1 MTARAAG
8 GLHGMKIRRAED
20 GFGPL
25 GWDQDALPR
34 PLREG
39 QGRTGVALEVLAQG
53 RDLVVRVTGGAA
65 HVGAVAVCA
74 GRSMADHAGPAGQV
88 LVVPGHREGTL
99 AAETAEAVA
108 RATGCTCAS
117 WKGRRTRLR

>member
-1 MTARAAG
+1 MTARVAG

-39 QGRTGVALEVLAQG
+39 QGRTLPL
-53 RDLVVRVTGGAA
+53 
-65 HVGAVAVCA
+65 
-74 GRSMADHAGPAGQV
+74 
-88 LVVPGHREGTL
+88 
-99 AAETAEAVA
+99 
-108 RATGCTCAS
+108 
-117 WKGRRTRLR
+117 